1 MDGLVRVNLSRTG
14 KPGEFRLGGEG
25 GISALIDTGAQVCLI
40 GCAEGASST
49 RRSPYRGPLL
59 RGADDTLVECLST
72 CLFTIRFCGAAM
84 QRAAT
89 AERSARPRSAFTV
102 VAAAAGQVPTEATA
116 GDESRLSHRALI
128 TSPQVLHS
136 RFGVTDPKVFRALET
151 SATGVRLRGKDCYSR
166 YSSLAYAQQ
175 ASGRTAIRHASLLHT
190 RPAGGQ
196 HASMDFTRTFERDMD
211 GNVCALMFLD
221 VATYMLWLCP
231 LKNKGGAE
239 AARAVNAYREHVRSV
254 FKTELVH
261 LRSDSDPSF
270 AVSGQGDAHIASA
283 LRKSLS
289 ASPPHVDLTFSPP
302 YCQAMN
308 PIENAV
314 RHAYYLLNFFLAQA
328 HLTMLAWCDMLAAA
342 VHVLNQLPRPQAS
355 HVALHTMSSLE
366 LATGSKPD
374 LSRHI
379 AAPGQLV
386 VVHHDG
392 AKASS
397 CAQTASLALFVR
409 PSGGGY
415 LVRDVSSWRSVVA
428 YHVRPVHHEV
438 DGIAAQAVAVSHAL
452 ATGSMREGSGMLSA
466 SAQEVASSVRQL
478 QSERSLWAPP
488 PGPIA
493 ILDPVTGLA
502 VRLAHVRLDGTL
514 ALEEIGSGALA
525 PDGEAAPVAELVD
538 HQ

>member
-1 MDGLVRVNLSRTG
+1 
-14 KPGEFRLGGEG
+14 
-25 GISALIDTGAQVCLI
+25 
-40 GCAEGASST
+40 
-49 RRSPYRGPLL
+49 
-59 RGADDTLVECLST
+59 
-72 CLFTIRFCGAAM
+72 
-84 QRAAT
+84 
-89 AERSARPRSAFTV
+89 
-102 VAAAAGQVPTEATA
+102 
-116 GDESRLSHRALI
+116 
-128 TSPQVLHS
+128 
-136 RFGVTDPKVFRALET
+136 
-151 SATGVRLRGKDCYSR
+151 
-166 YSSLAYAQQ
+166 
-175 ASGRTAIRHASLLHT
+175 
-190 RPAGGQ
+190 
-196 HASMDFTRTFERDMD
+196 MDFTRTFERDMD

-239 AARAVNAYREHVRSV
+239 AARAVGAYREHVRTV
-254 FKTELVH
+254 FKAELVH

-270 AVSGQGDAHIASA
+270 AVSGQGEAHVASA
-283 LRKSLS
+283 LRKSLA

-355 HVALHTMSSLE
+355 NVALHTMSPHE

-397 CAQTASLALFVR
+397 CARTASLALFVR

-415 LVRDVSSWRSVVA
+415 LVRDVSSWRSFVA

-466 SAQEVASSVRQL
+466 SSQHRRWPRACASSRRSAPCGRRPRARS
-478 QSERSLWAPP
+478 QSSTP
-488 PGPIA
+488 
-493 ILDPVTGLA
+493 
-502 VRLAHVRLDGTL
+502 
-514 ALEEIGSGALA
+514 
-525 PDGEAAPVAELVD
+525 
-538 HQ
+538 